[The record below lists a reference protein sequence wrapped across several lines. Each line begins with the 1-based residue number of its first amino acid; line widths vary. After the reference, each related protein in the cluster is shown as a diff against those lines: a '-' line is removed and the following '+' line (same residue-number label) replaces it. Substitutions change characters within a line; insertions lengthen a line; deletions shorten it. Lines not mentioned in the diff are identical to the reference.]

1 MPCFNNRGFCCLPV
15 NNCRQPN
22 RCCKP
27 CRCCRPNCC
36 CASPVPPP
44 EEEGESLGV
53 GFFFN
58 AGNPNFLHTVGPG
71 DLSVKPD
78 SGGVPV
84 ADVTIPLN
92 EFNPLLSMGADVG
105 NHSLWIEKDGEYELS
120 TYVGVQ
126 LASPAAYSICVAQIE
141 DGVPEPVLTAC
152 ARIPS
157 GSILQPRLTQSTG
170 NACLAAGTGLALII
184 RMESI
189 GLLRVIPGAMLN
201 ARRLGGCII

>member
-1 MPCFNNRGFCCLPV
+1 
-15 NNCRQPN
+15 
-22 RCCKP
+22 
-27 CRCCRPNCC
+27 
-36 CASPVPPP
+36 
-44 EEEGESLGV
+44 
-53 GFFFN
+53 
-58 AGNPNFLHTVGPG
+58 VGPG

-92 EFNPLLSMGADVG
+92 EFNPLLSMGADVD
-105 NHSLWIEKDGEYELS
+105 NNSLWIVKDGEYELS
-120 TYVGVQ
+120 YYVGVQ

-141 DGVPEPVLTAC
+141 DGVPEPVLTGC
-152 ARIPS
+152 TRIPS

-170 NACLAAGTGLALII
+170 NACLAAGTKLALIV

-201 ARRLGGCII
+201 ARRLGDCII